1 MEPANENRPRISV
14 VILAL
19 DEQQDLAASFGCVE
33 SLADEIIVG
42 VVCFAQTA
50 PKTQC
55 PQAAKTLHIPWQND
69 LAAARN
75 ACLEMATGDWI
86 LCLDAGEVLTSDA
99 VGELNRFIDVGA
111 EPSHAYRLLLRT
123 AEREES
129 SKASVVQIA
138 QYRLIPNRAGLHYT
152 GPVRESLE
160 TSINACSLG
169 TEQLNIVITQPV
181 EESVKDLRLKT
192 ARRNLRICER
202 ILTETTT
209 DPSLWL
215 ARGEAL
221 ADLGECEQAEDAFR
235 QACKFAAE
243 ESAEL
248 LEAYYGALRAMDR
261 DPALKEAQLNL
272 CVDALKQFPVD
283 VQLLCTMG
291 NYLHRQQRID
301 LATRAYQTA
310 VRHGKIHP
318 VSWHLAE
325 IAEFATVCLSI
336 SLELED
342 RSDEAREMLEEALI
356 EQPASFQI
364 RHQLI
369 DLHVRHGRRKEAIEQ
384 VGRLPGDWPH
394 RDALANAVRGA
405 CLAGTQNWANAEAY
419 LQTAFDAGCRDIL
432 CLRWLLLT
440 HAALEQFDAAQEIL
454 ELWRTRDPKNPEVQK
469 LTASLLTRKFS
480 QTAQAVVASPGT
492 AMPPHFPVSRNQ
504 GEVEMAE
511 IDSNRTA
518 SPETE
523 EIG

>member
-14 VILAL
+14 VLLAL
-19 DEQQDLAASFGCVE
+19 DEQQDLAASLACVE
-33 SLADEIIVG
+33 SLADEIIIG
-42 VVCFAQTA
+42 IVCFSQTT
-50 PKTQC
+50 PETQY
-55 PQAAKTLHIPWQND
+55 PQATRTLHIPWQHD
-69 LAAARN
+69 VSAARN
-75 ACLEMATGDWI
+75 ACLEEATGNWI
-86 LCLDAGEVLTSDA
+86 LCLDAGEVLTPDA
-99 VGELNRFIDVGA
+99 VAEINRFIDVSA
-111 EPSHAYRLLLRT
+111 DPSHVYRLLLRT
-123 AEREES
+123 AERDHRSE
-129 SKASVVQIA
+129 ASVVQIA
-138 QYRLIPNRAGLHYT
+138 QHRLIPNRAGLHFT
-152 GPVRESLE
+152 GPVRESLD
-160 TSINACSLG
+160 TSIAACRLG
-169 TEQLNIVITQPV
+169 TEQLNIVITQPTG
-181 EESVKDLRLKT
+181 EAAKHIKLKT

-202 ILTETTT
+202 ILTDATT

-215 ARGEAL
+215 ARGEAF
-221 ADLGECEQAEDAFR
+221 ADLGEGEQAERAFQ
-235 QACKFAAE
+235 QACQFAAE

-261 DPALKEAQLNL
+261 DPALAEAQLNL

-318 VSWHLAE
+318 ISWHLAG

-342 RSDEAREMLEEALI
+342 RSDEAREILEDALI
-356 EQPASFQI
+356 EQPTSFQI

-405 CLAGTQNWANAEAY
+405 CLAGTQNWTNAEAY

-440 HAALEQFDAAQEIL
+440 HAALEHFDAAQEIL
-454 ELWRTRDPKNPEVQK
+454 ELWRTQDPKNPEVQK

-480 QTAQAVVASPGT
+480 QTAQAVAASPGT
-492 AMPPHFPVSRNQ
+492 AVPPHFPVSRTQ
-504 GEVEMAE
+504 SEIERAEV
-511 IDSNRTA
+511 DA
-518 SPETE
+518 SAAVPSETE